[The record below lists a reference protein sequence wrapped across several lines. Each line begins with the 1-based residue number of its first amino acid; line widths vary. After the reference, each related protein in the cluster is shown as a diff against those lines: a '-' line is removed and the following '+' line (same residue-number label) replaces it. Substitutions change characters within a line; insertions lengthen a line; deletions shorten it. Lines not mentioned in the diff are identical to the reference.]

1 MPARCSR
8 ECRPPQPLRNGF
20 ILSEAS
26 LRLQSSWPIRSRLR
40 PCELWHLPWDF
51 SLYRD
56 ISSSEPSTRDE
67 SYLLST
73 FRPQRS
79 SRSRRFTPRTTSR
92 AYFIPKPRLRFTLQ
106 GFSLLPSRCT
116 SSMPR
121 SLMSLATFAYHSPKL
136 VTPAR
141 AAPPS
146 GPCAGQQSVTTD
158 RGISPANNPIPS

>member
-1 MPARCSR
+1 LGYLLPPRPELFGSTHAVFPLAASPNLVKDWVHPLVRFASTSEFVADPVPLSYLITRAPLMGFRSR
-8 ECRPPQPLRNGF
+8 SRHQHRGF
-20 ILSEAS
+20 IFLGKGSH
-26 LRLQSSWPIRSRLR
+26 P
-40 PCELWHLPWDF
+40 
-51 SLYRD
+51 
-56 ISSSEPSTRDE
+56 
-67 SYLLST
+67 LLT

-121 SLMSLATFAYHSPKL
+121 SLMSLAAFAYHSPKL

-146 GPCAGQQSVTTD
+146 GPCA
-158 RGISPANNPIPS
+158 